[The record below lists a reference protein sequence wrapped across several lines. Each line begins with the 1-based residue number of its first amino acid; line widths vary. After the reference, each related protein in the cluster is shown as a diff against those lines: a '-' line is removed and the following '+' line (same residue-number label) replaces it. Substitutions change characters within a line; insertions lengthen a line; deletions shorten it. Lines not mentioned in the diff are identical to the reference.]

1 MEILC
6 KRTDVRYF
14 SFHALRHAG
23 ASLLDSAKVPIGTIQ
38 KVLGHENR
46 TTTKIYLNGIGKKRR
61 WDAMRTYESHAQS
74 LTQAE

>member
-46 TTTKIYLNGIGKKRR
+46 TTTKIYLNGIGKKEMGC
-61 WDAMRTYESHAQS
+61 DAY
-74 LTQAE
+74 L